1 MTYMGLSFVIT
12 DIAPNLYHNLI
23 IGGVME
29 LIPCALAA
37 ILVAK
42 YVEKRDHLSAPTQF
56 VLCI

>member
-42 YVEKRDHLSAPTQF
+42 YVEKMISLSA
-56 VLCI
+56 